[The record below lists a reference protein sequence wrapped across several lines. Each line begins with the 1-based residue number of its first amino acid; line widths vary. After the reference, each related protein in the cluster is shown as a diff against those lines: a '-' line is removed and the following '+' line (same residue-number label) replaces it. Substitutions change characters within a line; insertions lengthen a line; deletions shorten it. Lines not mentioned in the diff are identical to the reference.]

1 MLVFNDN
8 YKEIFPKFKET
19 VNSADFVSFDCE
31 MTGVSLETKTDGTKY
46 DTQQFRYIKQ
56 KEVVEKFNLIQIG
69 FTFYSKKTKEI
80 ESENSKK
87 IENFYIERTFT
98 FYLFKN
104 SKLKFLNNN
113 IFSSE
118 MMCNPASLKFLNEN
132 DFDLNI
138 LVSKGMSYN
147 KLEYKDEIS
156 KALKNEKFLF
166 SNNSMFLSKVNEN
179 NIIEAIIN
187 ITEFLLTDHSENKNK
202 KKDSMI
208 VTLNSKQTMLY
219 LLGINL
225 KKLLCLNNFTVSKYN
240 EKKKIKENEE
250 NKKKKNKKEE
260 EEEKI
265 QIPPNS
271 LIIEKTKRNLIKKEF
286 ETKFTTF
293 DNFKLIIKNDPTLI
307 YQSRFQI
314 STQPSN
320 DIIESL
326 TNNELGFSQFIQ
338 IIINKKIP
346 IIGHNIYFDMMFI
359 YDKLIG
365 DLPENFYSFKKKIH
379 NYFPKIYDTKAIGML
394 LKKFEKTKLDDL
406 YKILMKRNYNNY
418 INFYADVINGFSIY
432 NDFENNKL
440 HDAGYDSI
448 ITGRCFVLM
457 CKAFENNFETENK
470 KPVIH
475 VVGNK
480 NIAEEKAIEVK
491 FGFVNLNVFN
501 NYINIS
507 LMSIVDSD
515 YAKINWDTDFE
526 SEDIFLENEN
536 KLINETFIS
545 VFHVK
550 FNEKN
555 FDHIINIYEIARIFE
570 NDDFNITV
578 VKTNYFSA
586 FVEFDTDNYEKDK
599 DDILKVIEEIKEK
612 NNDKIISITYGKD
625 FYKDNLKE
633 IDFNF

>member
-1 MLVFNDN
+1 MLVFNEN
-8 YKEIFPKFKET
+8 YQEIFPIFKET
-19 VNSADFVSFDCE
+19 VNSSDFVSFDCE
-31 MTGVSLETKTDGTKY
+31 MTGVTLESKTDGTKY
-46 DTQQFRYIKQ
+46 DIQQFRYTKQ

-69 FTFYSKKTKEI
+69 FTFYIKKTKEVEI
-80 ESENSKK
+80 ENNKK
-87 IENFYIERTFT
+87 IDNFYIERTFT

-104 SKLKFLNNN
+104 SKLKFLNKN

-132 DFDLNI
+132 HFDLNI
-138 LVSKGMSYN
+138 LVSKGITYN
-147 KLEYKDEIS
+147 KLEYKDSIS

-166 SNNSMFLSKVNEN
+166 SNNAMFLSKVNEN

-187 ITEFLLTDHSENKNK
+187 ITEFLLKDHSDNKNK
-202 KKDSMI
+202 KKDLII

-225 KKLLCLNNFTVSKYN
+225 KKLLSLNNFTVSKYN
-240 EKKKIKENEE
+240 EEKKIKENEK
-250 NKKKKNKKEE
+250 NKNKKDKNKNEE

-265 QIPPNS
+265 KIPPNS
-271 LIIEKTKRNLIKKEF
+271 LIIEKTKRNLLKNEF
-286 ETKFTTF
+286 EAKFTSF

-314 STQPSN
+314 STQPS
-320 DIIESL
+320 DEIIETL
-326 TNNELGFSQFIQ
+326 TKNELGFSQFIDL
-338 IIINKKIP
+338 IIQKQLP

-365 DLPENFYSFKKKIH
+365 DLPEKFYSFKKKIH

-406 YKILMKRNYNNY
+406 YKILIKRNYMNY
-418 INFYADVINGFSIY
+418 IKFYADVTNGFAIY

-475 VVGNK
+475 MVGNK
-480 NIAEEKAIEVK
+480 NIAVEKEIEIK
-491 FGFVNLNVFN
+491 FGFVNLDVFN
-501 NYINIS
+501 KYINIS

-515 YAKINWDTDFE
+515 YAKINWDTNFE
-526 SEDIFLENEN
+526 SEEKFLENEN

-550 FNEKN
+550 FNEES
-555 FDHIINIYEIARIFE
+555 FDHIINIYEIARMFE
-570 NDDFNITV
+570 NEDFNITV
-578 VKTNYFSA
+578 VKTDYFSA
-586 FVEFDTDNYEKDK
+586 FIEFDTENYENDK
-599 DDILKVIEEIKEK
+599 DNILKVIDEVKE
-612 NNDKIISITYGKD
+612 NNKDKIDSIIYGKD
-625 FYKDNLKE
+625 FYKDYLK
-633 IDFNF
+633 

>member
-8 YKEIFPKFKET
+8 YKEIFQIFKKT

-271 LIIEKTKRNLIKKEF
+271 LIIEKTKRNLIKEEF

-578 VKTNYFSA
+578 VKTNYFST

>member
-8 YKEIFPKFKET
+8 YQEIFPIFKET
-19 VNSADFVSFDCE
+19 VDSADFVSFDCE
-31 MTGVSLETKTDGTKY
+31 MTGVTLESKTDGTKY
-46 DTQQFRYIKQ
+46 DIQQFRYIKQ

-69 FTFYSKKTKEI
+69 FTFYIKKSKEVEI
-80 ESENSKK
+80 ENIQK
-87 IENFYIERTFT
+87 IDDFYIERTFT

-104 SKLKFLNNN
+104 SKLRFLNKN

-132 DFDLNI
+132 HFDLNI
-138 LVSKGMSYN
+138 LVSKGITYN

-156 KALKNEKFLF
+156 KTLKNEKFLF
-166 SNNSMFLSKVNEN
+166 SNNAMFLSKVNEN
-179 NIIEAIIN
+179 NIIEKIID
-187 ITEFLLTDHSENKNK
+187 ITEFLLKDHSENKNK

-225 KKLLCLNNFTVSKYN
+225 KKLLSLNNFTVSKYN
-240 EKKKIKENEE
+240 GEKKIKEN
-250 NKKKKNKKEE
+250 KKDKNKNEE
-260 EEEKI
+260 VEEKI

-271 LIIEKTKRNLIKKEF
+271 LIIEKTKRNLIKEEF
-286 ETKFTTF
+286 ETKFTSF

-314 STQPSN
+314 STQPS
-320 DIIESL
+320 DEIIETL

-338 IIINKKIP
+338 LIINKKLP

-365 DLPENFYSFKKKIH
+365 DLPEKFYSFKKKIH

-418 INFYADVINGFSIY
+418 IKFYADVKNGFAIY

-457 CKAFENNFETENK
+457 CKAFENNFEIENK
-470 KPVIH
+470 KAITH
-475 VVGNK
+475 KVGNK
-480 NIAEEKAIEVK
+480 TIAEEKQIEIK
-491 FGFVNLNVFN
+491 FGFVNLDVFN
-501 NYINIS
+501 KYLNIS

-526 SEDIFLENEN
+526 NEEKFLENEN

-550 FNEKN
+550 FNKEK

-578 VKTNYFSA
+578 VKTDYFSA
-586 FVEFDTDNYEKDK
+586 FVEFETDNYENDK
-599 DDILKVIEEIKEK
+599 DNILKVIDEIKK
-612 NNDKIISITYGKD
+612 NDKIDNIIYGKD
-625 FYKDNLKE
+625 FYKDYLKE
-633 IDFNF
+633 INF

>member
-8 YKEIFPKFKET
+8 YQEIFPIFKET
-19 VNSADFVSFDCE
+19 VDSADFVSFDCE
-31 MTGVSLETKTDGTKY
+31 MTGVTLESKTDGTKY
-46 DTQQFRYIKQ
+46 DIQQFRYTKQ

-69 FTFYSKKTKEI
+69 FTFYIKKSKEVEI
-80 ESENSKK
+80 ENIQK
-87 IENFYIERTFT
+87 IDDFYIERTFT

-104 SKLKFLNNN
+104 SKLRFLNKN

-132 DFDLNI
+132 HFDLNI
-138 LVSKGMSYN
+138 LVSKGITYN

-156 KALKNEKFLF
+156 KTLKNEKFLF
-166 SNNSMFLSKVNEN
+166 SNNAMFLSKVNEN
-179 NIIEAIIN
+179 NIIEAIID
-187 ITEFLLTDHSENKNK
+187 ITEFLLKDHSENKNK

-208 VTLNSKQTMLY
+208 ITLNSKQTMLY

-225 KKLLCLNNFTVSKYN
+225 KKLLSLNNFTVSKYN
-240 EKKKIKENEE
+240 GEKKIKEN
-250 NKKKKNKKEE
+250 KKDKNKNEE

-271 LIIEKTKRNLIKKEF
+271 LIIEKTKRNLIKEEF
-286 ETKFTTF
+286 ETKFTSF

-314 STQPSN
+314 STQPS
-320 DIIESL
+320 DEIIETL

-338 IIINKKIP
+338 LIINKKLP

-365 DLPENFYSFKKKIH
+365 DLPEKFYSFKKKIH

-578 VKTNYFSA
+578 VKTDYFSA
-586 FVEFDTDNYEKDK
+586 FVEFETDNYENDK
-599 DDILKVIEEIKEK
+599 DNILKVIDEIKK
-612 NNDKIISITYGKD
+612 NDKIDNIIYGKD
-625 FYKDNLKE
+625 FYKDYLKE

>member
-8 YKEIFPKFKET
+8 YQEIFPIFKET
-19 VNSADFVSFDCE
+19 VDSADFVSFDCE
-31 MTGVSLETKTDGTKY
+31 MTGVTLESKTDGTKY
-46 DTQQFRYIKQ
+46 DIQQFRYIKQ

-69 FTFYSKKTKEI
+69 FTFYIKKSKEVEI
-80 ESENSKK
+80 ENIQK
-87 IENFYIERTFT
+87 IDDFYIERTFT

-104 SKLKFLNNN
+104 SKLRFLNKN

-132 DFDLNI
+132 HFDLNI
-138 LVSKGMSYN
+138 LVSKGITYN

-156 KALKNEKFLF
+156 KTLKNEKFLF
-166 SNNSMFLSKVNEN
+166 SNNAMFLSKVNEN
-179 NIIEAIIN
+179 NIIEKIID
-187 ITEFLLTDHSENKNK
+187 ITEFLLKDHSENKNK

-225 KKLLCLNNFTVSKYN
+225 KKLLSLNNFTVSKYN
-240 EKKKIKENEE
+240 GEKKIKEN
-250 NKKKKNKKEE
+250 KKDKNKNEE
-260 EEEKI
+260 AEEKI

-271 LIIEKTKRNLIKKEF
+271 LIIEKTKRNLIKEEF
-286 ETKFTTF
+286 ETKFTSF

-314 STQPSN
+314 STQPS
-320 DIIESL
+320 DEIIETL

-338 IIINKKIP
+338 LIINKKLP

-365 DLPENFYSFKKKIH
+365 DLPEKFYSFKKKIH

-418 INFYADVINGFSIY
+418 IKFYADVKNGFAIY

-457 CKAFENNFETENK
+457 CKAFENNFEIENQK
-470 KPVIH
+470 AITH
-475 VVGNK
+475 NVGNK
-480 NIAEEKAIEVK
+480 TIAEEKQIKIK
-491 FGFVNLNVFN
+491 FGFVNLDVFN
-501 NYINIS
+501 KYLNIS

-526 SEDIFLENEN
+526 NEEKFLENEN

-550 FNEKN
+550 FNKEK

-578 VKTNYFSA
+578 VKTDYFSA
-586 FVEFDTDNYEKDK
+586 FVEFETDNYENDK
-599 DDILKVIEEIKEK
+599 DNILKVIDEIKK
-612 NNDKIISITYGKD
+612 NDKIDNIIYGKD
-625 FYKDNLKE
+625 FYKDYLKE
-633 IDFNF
+633 INF

>member
-1 MLVFNDN
+1 M
-8 YKEIFPKFKET
+8 
-19 VNSADFVSFDCE
+19 
-31 MTGVSLETKTDGTKY
+31 
-46 DTQQFRYIKQ
+46 
-56 KEVVEKFNLIQIG
+56 
-69 FTFYSKKTKEI
+69 
-80 ESENSKK
+80 
-87 IENFYIERTFT
+87 
-98 FYLFKN
+98 
-104 SKLKFLNNN
+104 
-113 IFSSE
+113 
-118 MMCNPASLKFLNEN
+118 
-132 DFDLNI
+132 
-138 LVSKGMSYN
+138 
-147 KLEYKDEIS
+147 
-156 KALKNEKFLF
+156 
-166 SNNSMFLSKVNEN
+166 
-179 NIIEAIIN
+179 II
-187 ITEFLLTDHSENKNK
+187 
-202 KKDSMI
+202 
-208 VTLNSKQTMLY
+208 TLNSKQTMLY

-225 KKLLCLNNFTVSKYN
+225 KKLLSLNNFTVSKYN
-240 EKKKIKENEE
+240 GEKKIKEN
-250 NKKKKNKKEE
+250 KKDKNKNEE

-271 LIIEKTKRNLIKKEF
+271 LIIEKTKRNLIKEEF
-286 ETKFTTF
+286 ETKFTSF

-314 STQPSN
+314 STQPS
-320 DIIESL
+320 DEIIETL

-338 IIINKKIP
+338 LIINKKLP

-365 DLPENFYSFKKKIH
+365 DLPEKFYSFKKKIH

-418 INFYADVINGFSIY
+418 IKFYADVKNGFAIY

-457 CKAFENNFETENK
+457 CKAFENNFEIENQK
-470 KPVIH
+470 AITHK
-475 VVGNK
+475 VGNK
-480 NIAEEKAIEVK
+480 TIAEEKQIEIK
-491 FGFVNLNVFN
+491 FGFVNLDVFN
-501 NYINIS
+501 KYLNIS

-526 SEDIFLENEN
+526 NEEKFLENEN

-550 FNEKN
+550 FNKEK

-578 VKTNYFSA
+578 VKTDYFSA
-586 FVEFDTDNYEKDK
+586 FVEFETDNYENDK
-599 DDILKVIEEIKEK
+599 DNILKVIDEIKK
-612 NNDKIISITYGKD
+612 NDKIDNIIYGKD
-625 FYKDNLKE
+625 FYKDYLKE
-633 IDFNF
+633 INF

>member
-8 YKEIFPKFKET
+8 YKEIFPIFKET

-80 ESENSKK
+80 EIENSKK

-179 NIIEAIIN
+179 NIIEAIIK

-271 LIIEKTKRNLIKKEF
+271 LIIEKTKRNLIKEEF

-570 NDDFNITV
+570 NEDLEKKAALADYMATATA
-578 VKTNYFSA
+578 TN
-586 FVEFDTDNYEKDK
+586 FVRYE
-599 DDILKVIEEIKEK
+599 
-612 NNDKIISITYGKD
+612 
-625 FYKDNLKE
+625 
-633 IDFNF
+633 

>member
-8 YKEIFPKFKET
+8 YQEIFPIFKET
-19 VNSADFVSFDCE
+19 VDSADFVSFDCE
-31 MTGVSLETKTDGTKY
+31 MTGVTLESKTDGTKY
-46 DTQQFRYIKQ
+46 DIQQFRYIKQ

-69 FTFYSKKTKEI
+69 FTFYIKKSKEVEI
-80 ESENSKK
+80 ENIQK
-87 IENFYIERTFT
+87 IDDFYIERTFT

-104 SKLKFLNNN
+104 SKLRFLNKN

-132 DFDLNI
+132 HFDLNI
-138 LVSKGMSYN
+138 LVSKGITYN

-156 KALKNEKFLF
+156 KTLKNEKFLF
-166 SNNSMFLSKVNEN
+166 SNNAMFLSKVNEN
-179 NIIEAIIN
+179 NIIEKIID
-187 ITEFLLTDHSENKNK
+187 ITEFLLKDHSENKNK

-225 KKLLCLNNFTVSKYN
+225 KKLLSLNNFTVSKYN
-240 EKKKIKENEE
+240 GEKKIKEN
-250 NKKKKNKKEE
+250 KKDKNKNEE
-260 EEEKI
+260 AEEKI

-271 LIIEKTKRNLIKKEF
+271 LIIEKTKRNLIKEEF
-286 ETKFTTF
+286 ETKFTSF

-314 STQPSN
+314 STQPS
-320 DIIESL
+320 DEIIETL

-338 IIINKKIP
+338 LIINKKLP

-365 DLPENFYSFKKKIH
+365 DLPEKFYSFKKKIH

-418 INFYADVINGFSIY
+418 IKFYADVKNGFAIY

-457 CKAFENNFETENK
+457 CKAFENNFEIENQK
-470 KPVIH
+470 AITHK
-475 VVGNK
+475 VGNK
-480 NIAEEKAIEVK
+480 TIAEEKQIEIK
-491 FGFVNLNVFN
+491 FGFVNLDVFN
-501 NYINIS
+501 KYLNIS

-526 SEDIFLENEN
+526 NEEKFLENEN

-550 FNEKN
+550 FNKEK

-578 VKTNYFSA
+578 VKTDYFSA
-586 FVEFDTDNYEKDK
+586 FVEFETDNYENDK
-599 DDILKVIEEIKEK
+599 DNILKVIDEIKK
-612 NNDKIISITYGKD
+612 NDKIDNIIYGKD
-625 FYKDNLKE
+625 FYKDYLKE
-633 IDFNF
+633 INF

>member
-8 YKEIFPKFKET
+8 YQEIFPIFKET
-19 VNSADFVSFDCE
+19 VDSADFVSFDCE
-31 MTGVSLETKTDGTKY
+31 MTGVTLESKTDGTKY
-46 DTQQFRYIKQ
+46 DIQQFRYIKQ

-69 FTFYSKKTKEI
+69 FTFYIKKSKEVEI
-80 ESENSKK
+80 ENIQK
-87 IENFYIERTFT
+87 IDDFYIERTFT

-104 SKLKFLNNN
+104 SKLRFLNKN

-132 DFDLNI
+132 HFDLNI
-138 LVSKGMSYN
+138 LVSKGITYN

-156 KALKNEKFLF
+156 KTLKNEKFLF
-166 SNNSMFLSKVNEN
+166 SNNAMFLSKVNEN
-179 NIIEAIIN
+179 NIIEKIID
-187 ITEFLLTDHSENKNK
+187 ITEFLLKDHSENKNK

-225 KKLLCLNNFTVSKYN
+225 KKLLSLNNFTVSKYN
-240 EKKKIKENEE
+240 GEKKIKEN
-250 NKKKKNKKEE
+250 KKDKNKNEE
-260 EEEKI
+260 VEEKI

-271 LIIEKTKRNLIKKEF
+271 LIIEKTKRNLIKEEF
-286 ETKFTTF
+286 ETKFTSF

-314 STQPSN
+314 STQPS
-320 DIIESL
+320 DEIIETL

-338 IIINKKIP
+338 LIINKKLP

-365 DLPENFYSFKKKIH
+365 DLPEKFYSFKKKIH

-418 INFYADVINGFSIY
+418 IKFYADVKNGFAIY

-526 SEDIFLENEN
+526 NEEKFLENEN

-550 FNEKN
+550 FNKEK

-578 VKTNYFSA
+578 VKTDYFSA
-586 FVEFDTDNYEKDK
+586 FVEFETDNYENDK
-599 DDILKVIEEIKEK
+599 DNILKVIDEIKK
-612 NNDKIISITYGKD
+612 NDKIDNIIYGKD
-625 FYKDNLKE
+625 FYKDYLKE
-633 IDFNF
+633 INF

>member
-8 YKEIFPKFKET
+8 YQEIFPIFKET
-19 VNSADFVSFDCE
+19 VDSADFVSFDCE
-31 MTGVSLETKTDGTKY
+31 MTGVTLESKTDGTKY
-46 DTQQFRYIKQ
+46 DIQQFRYIKQ

-69 FTFYSKKTKEI
+69 FTFYIKKSKEVEI
-80 ESENSKK
+80 ENIQK
-87 IENFYIERTFT
+87 IDDFYIERTFT

-104 SKLKFLNNN
+104 SKLRFLNKN

-132 DFDLNI
+132 HFDLNI
-138 LVSKGMSYN
+138 LVSKGITYN

-156 KALKNEKFLF
+156 KTLKNEKFLF
-166 SNNSMFLSKVNEN
+166 SNNAMFLSKVNEN
-179 NIIEAIIN
+179 NIIEKIID
-187 ITEFLLTDHSENKNK
+187 ITEFLLKDHSENKNK

-225 KKLLCLNNFTVSKYN
+225 KKLLSLNNFTVSKYN
-240 EKKKIKENEE
+240 GEKKIKEN
-250 NKKKKNKKEE
+250 KKDKNKNEE
-260 EEEKI
+260 VEEKI

-271 LIIEKTKRNLIKKEF
+271 LIIEKTKRNLIKEEF
-286 ETKFTTF
+286 ETKFTSF

-314 STQPSN
+314 STQPS
-320 DIIESL
+320 DEIIETL

-338 IIINKKIP
+338 LIINKKLP

-365 DLPENFYSFKKKIH
+365 DLPEKFYSFKKKIH

-418 INFYADVINGFSIY
+418 IKFYADVKNGFAIY

-457 CKAFENNFETENK
+457 CKAFENNFEIENQK
-470 KPVIH
+470 AITHK
-475 VVGNK
+475 VGNK
-480 NIAEEKAIEVK
+480 TIAEEKQIKIK
-491 FGFVNLNVFN
+491 FGFVNLDVFN
-501 NYINIS
+501 KYLNIS

-526 SEDIFLENEN
+526 NEEKFLENEN

-550 FNEKN
+550 FNKEK
-555 FDHIINIYEIARIFE
+555 FAHIINIYEIARIFE

-578 VKTNYFSA
+578 VKTDYFSA
-586 FVEFDTDNYEKDK
+586 FVEFETDNYENDK
-599 DDILKVIEEIKEK
+599 DNILKVIDEIKK
-612 NNDKIISITYGKD
+612 NDKIDNIIYGKD
-625 FYKDNLKE
+625 FYKDYLKE
-633 IDFNF
+633 INF

>member
-8 YKEIFPKFKET
+8 YQEIFPIFKET
-19 VNSADFVSFDCE
+19 VDSADFVSFDCE
-31 MTGVSLETKTDGTKY
+31 MTGVTLESKTDGTKY
-46 DTQQFRYIKQ
+46 DIQQFRYIKQ

-69 FTFYSKKTKEI
+69 FTFYIKKSKEVEI
-80 ESENSKK
+80 ENIQK
-87 IENFYIERTFT
+87 IDDFYIERTFT

-104 SKLKFLNNN
+104 SKLRFLNKN

-132 DFDLNI
+132 HFDLNI
-138 LVSKGMSYN
+138 LVSKGITYN

-156 KALKNEKFLF
+156 KTLKNEKFLF
-166 SNNSMFLSKVNEN
+166 SNNAMFLSKVNEN
-179 NIIEAIIN
+179 NIIEAIID
-187 ITEFLLTDHSENKNK
+187 ITEFLLKDHSENKNK

-208 VTLNSKQTMLY
+208 ITLNSKQTMLY

-271 LIIEKTKRNLIKKEF
+271 LIIEKTKRNLIKEEF
-286 ETKFTTF
+286 ETKFTSF

-314 STQPSN
+314 STQPS
-320 DIIESL
+320 DEIIETL

-338 IIINKKIP
+338 LIINKKLP

-365 DLPENFYSFKKKIH
+365 DLPEKFYSFKKKIH

-418 INFYADVINGFSIY
+418 IKFYADVKNGFAIY

-457 CKAFENNFETENK
+457 CKAFENNFEIENK
-470 KPVIH
+470 KAITH
-475 VVGNK
+475 NVGNK
-480 NIAEEKAIEVK
+480 TIAEEKQIKIK
-491 FGFVNLNVFN
+491 FGFVNLDVFN
-501 NYINIS
+501 KYLNIS

>member
-8 YKEIFPKFKET
+8 YKEIFQIFKKT

-271 LIIEKTKRNLIKKEF
+271 LIIEKTKRNLIKEEF

-625 FYKDNLKE
+625 FYKDYLKE

>member
-8 YKEIFPKFKET
+8 YQEIFPIFKET
-19 VNSADFVSFDCE
+19 VDSADFVSFDCE
-31 MTGVSLETKTDGTKY
+31 MTGVTLESKTDGTKY
-46 DTQQFRYIKQ
+46 DIQQFRYIKQ

-69 FTFYSKKTKEI
+69 FTFYIKKSKEVEI
-80 ESENSKK
+80 ENIQK
-87 IENFYIERTFT
+87 IDDFYIERTFT

-104 SKLKFLNNN
+104 SKLRFLNKN

-132 DFDLNI
+132 HFDLNI
-138 LVSKGMSYN
+138 LVSKGITYN

-156 KALKNEKFLF
+156 KTLKNEKFLF
-166 SNNSMFLSKVNEN
+166 SNNAMFLSKVNEN
-179 NIIEAIIN
+179 NIIEKIID
-187 ITEFLLTDHSENKNK
+187 ITEFLLKDHSENKNK

-225 KKLLCLNNFTVSKYN
+225 KKLLSLNNFTVSKYN
-240 EKKKIKENEE
+240 GEKKIKEN
-250 NKKKKNKKEE
+250 KKDKNKNEE
-260 EEEKI
+260 AEEKI

-271 LIIEKTKRNLIKKEF
+271 LIIEKTKRNLIKEEF

-314 STQPSN
+314 STQPS
-320 DIIESL
+320 DEIIETL

-338 IIINKKIP
+338 LIINKKLP

-365 DLPENFYSFKKKIH
+365 DLPEKFYSFKKKIH

-418 INFYADVINGFSIY
+418 IKFYADVKNGFAIY

-457 CKAFENNFETENK
+457 CKAFENNFEIENQK
-470 KPVIH
+470 AITHK
-475 VVGNK
+475 VGNK
-480 NIAEEKAIEVK
+480 TIAEEKQIEIK
-491 FGFVNLNVFN
+491 FGFVNLDVFN
-501 NYINIS
+501 KYLNIS

-526 SEDIFLENEN
+526 NEEKFLENEN

-550 FNEKN
+550 FNKEK

-578 VKTNYFSA
+578 VKTDYFSA
-586 FVEFDTDNYEKDK
+586 FVEFETDNYENDK
-599 DDILKVIEEIKEK
+599 DNILKVIDEIKK
-612 NNDKIISITYGKD
+612 NDKIDNIIYGKD
-625 FYKDNLKE
+625 FYKDYLKE
-633 IDFNF
+633 INF

>member
-8 YKEIFPKFKET
+8 YKEIFPIFKET

-271 LIIEKTKRNLIKKEF
+271 LIIEKTKRNLIKEEF

>member
-8 YKEIFPKFKET
+8 YKEILPIFKET

-179 NIIEAIIN
+179 NIIEAIIK

-271 LIIEKTKRNLIKKEF
+271 LIIEKTKRNLIKEEF

>member
-8 YKEIFPKFKET
+8 YKEILPIFKET

-271 LIIEKTKRNLIKKEF
+271 LIIEKTKRNLIKEEF

>member
-8 YKEIFPKFKET
+8 YQEIFPIFKET
-19 VNSADFVSFDCE
+19 VDSADFVSFDCE
-31 MTGVSLETKTDGTKY
+31 MTGVTLESKTDGTKY
-46 DTQQFRYIKQ
+46 DIQQFRYIKQ

-69 FTFYSKKTKEI
+69 FTFYIKKSKEVEI
-80 ESENSKK
+80 ENIQK
-87 IENFYIERTFT
+87 IDDFYIERTFT

-104 SKLKFLNNN
+104 SKLRFLNKN

-132 DFDLNI
+132 HFDLNI
-138 LVSKGMSYN
+138 LVSKGITYN

-156 KALKNEKFLF
+156 KTLKNEKFLF
-166 SNNSMFLSKVNEN
+166 SNNAMFLSKVNEN
-179 NIIEAIIN
+179 NIIEKIID
-187 ITEFLLTDHSENKNK
+187 ITEFLLKDHSENKNK

-225 KKLLCLNNFTVSKYN
+225 KKLLSLNNFTVSKYN
-240 EKKKIKENEE
+240 GEKKIKEN
-250 NKKKKNKKEE
+250 KKDKNKNEE
-260 EEEKI
+260 VEEKI

-271 LIIEKTKRNLIKKEF
+271 LIIEKTKRNLIKEEF
-286 ETKFTTF
+286 ETKFTSF

-314 STQPSN
+314 STQPS
-320 DIIESL
+320 DEIIETL

-338 IIINKKIP
+338 LIINKKLP

-365 DLPENFYSFKKKIH
+365 DLPEKFYSFKKKIH

-418 INFYADVINGFSIY
+418 IKFYADVKNGFAIY

-457 CKAFENNFETENK
+457 CKAFENNFEIENQK
-470 KPVIH
+470 AITHK
-475 VVGNK
+475 VGNK
-480 NIAEEKAIEVK
+480 TIAEEKQIEIK
-491 FGFVNLNVFN
+491 FGFVNLDVFN
-501 NYINIS
+501 KYLNIS

-526 SEDIFLENEN
+526 NEEKFLENEN

-550 FNEKN
+550 FNKEK

-578 VKTNYFSA
+578 VKTDYFSA
-586 FVEFDTDNYEKDK
+586 FVEFETDNYENDK
-599 DDILKVIEEIKEK
+599 DNILKVIDEIKK
-612 NNDKIISITYGKD
+612 NDKIDNIIYGKD
-625 FYKDNLKE
+625 FYKDYLKE
-633 IDFNF
+633 INF

>member
-1 MLVFNDN
+1 
-8 YKEIFPKFKET
+8 
-19 VNSADFVSFDCE
+19 
-31 MTGVSLETKTDGTKY
+31 
-46 DTQQFRYIKQ
+46 
-56 KEVVEKFNLIQIG
+56 
-69 FTFYSKKTKEI
+69 
-80 ESENSKK
+80 
-87 IENFYIERTFT
+87 
-98 FYLFKN
+98 
-104 SKLKFLNNN
+104 
-113 IFSSE
+113 
-118 MMCNPASLKFLNEN
+118 
-132 DFDLNI
+132 
-138 LVSKGMSYN
+138 
-147 KLEYKDEIS
+147 
-156 KALKNEKFLF
+156 
-166 SNNSMFLSKVNEN
+166 
-179 NIIEAIIN
+179 
-187 ITEFLLTDHSENKNK
+187 
-202 KKDSMI
+202 MI

-225 KKLLCLNNFTVSKYN
+225 KKLLSLNNFTVSKYN
-240 EKKKIKENEE
+240 GEKKIKEN
-250 NKKKKNKKEE
+250 KKDKNKNEE
-260 EEEKI
+260 VEEKI

-271 LIIEKTKRNLIKKEF
+271 LIIEKTKRNLIKEEF

-555 FDHIINIYEIARIFE
+555 FEHIINIYEIARIFE

>member
-8 YKEIFPKFKET
+8 YQEIFPIFKET
-19 VNSADFVSFDCE
+19 VDSADFVSFDCE
-31 MTGVSLETKTDGTKY
+31 MTGVTLESKTDGTKY
-46 DTQQFRYIKQ
+46 DIQQFRYIKQ

-69 FTFYSKKTKEI
+69 FTFYIKKSKEVEI
-80 ESENSKK
+80 EDIQK
-87 IENFYIERTFT
+87 IDDFYIERTFT

-104 SKLKFLNNN
+104 SKLRFLNKN

-132 DFDLNI
+132 HFDLNI
-138 LVSKGMSYN
+138 LVSKGITYN

-156 KALKNEKFLF
+156 KTLKNEKFLF
-166 SNNSMFLSKVNEN
+166 SNNAMFLSKVNEN
-179 NIIEAIIN
+179 NIIEKIID
-187 ITEFLLTDHSENKNK
+187 ITEFLLKDHSENKNK

-225 KKLLCLNNFTVSKYN
+225 KKLLSLNNFTVSKYN
-240 EKKKIKENEE
+240 GEKKIKEN
-250 NKKKKNKKEE
+250 KKDKNKNEE
-260 EEEKI
+260 VEEKI

-271 LIIEKTKRNLIKKEF
+271 LIIEKTKRNLIKEEF
-286 ETKFTTF
+286 ETKFTSF

-314 STQPSN
+314 STQPS
-320 DIIESL
+320 DEIIETL

-338 IIINKKIP
+338 LIINKKLP

-365 DLPENFYSFKKKIH
+365 DLPEKFYSFKKKIH

-418 INFYADVINGFSIY
+418 IKFYADVKNGFAIY

-457 CKAFENNFETENK
+457 CKAFENNFEIENQK
-470 KPVIH
+470 AITHK
-475 VVGNK
+475 VGNK
-480 NIAEEKAIEVK
+480 TIAEEKQIEIK
-491 FGFVNLNVFN
+491 FGFVNLDVFN
-501 NYINIS
+501 KYLNIS

-526 SEDIFLENEN
+526 NEEKFLENEN

-550 FNEKN
+550 FNKEK

-578 VKTNYFSA
+578 VKTDYFSA
-586 FVEFDTDNYEKDK
+586 FVEFETDNYENDK
-599 DDILKVIEEIKEK
+599 DNILKVIDEIKK
-612 NNDKIISITYGKD
+612 NDKIDNIIYGKD
-625 FYKDNLKE
+625 FYKDYLKE
-633 IDFNF
+633 INF